1 MRARVSGT
9 LSCSTIFLPGLG
21 QRLLVLVLALVL
33 VLPQAALAAGPGLT
47 ETPLAP
53 PRRLQVTLL
62 AFGNPPAFWD
72 VLIPVA
78 QEAASQLDI
87 ALEVLNAKGDHLKM
101 VENAQAVA
109 KRTLKPD
116 YVLIDNQKGT
126 GGRQLEPL
134 AAAGIPTLL
143 ILNVFDGP
151 DVERYGRPREKV
163 PSFLGTLEPDNEDAG
178 HALALA
184 LANAGKAAGF
194 KPPMRLLA
202 ISGSKATIS
211 VIARDDGLD
220 KALDER
226 PDLALAQV
234 VHSNW
239 QREKAHK
246 QVAGLLRRWPD
257 TRLLWAANDP
267 MALGAMDALRD
278 RGLTPGTDVLLTG
291 LNWSTEAL
299 RLVQSGQLV
308 ASAGGH
314 FLTAAWA
321 LVLLRDHH
329 DGRDF
334 AAEGTEIRFPMGLI
348 DRANVET
355 YLQAFGAQQWSRI
368 DFAKFCKSREPAV
381 EKYEFTLQR
390 LLERAR

>member
-1 MRARVSGT
+1 MTPSPRRPATTALRLALPLLSALLT
-9 LSCSTIFLPGLG
+9 LSAQAARTKAVAPAAPAPSP
-21 QRLLVLVLALVL
+21 APA
-33 VLPQAALAAGPGLT
+33 PQA
-47 ETPLAP
+47 
-53 PRRLQVTLL
+53 PRLRVTLL

-72 VLIPVA
+72 VLIPVT
-78 QEAASQLDI
+78 QEAARQLDI
-87 ALEVLNAKGDHLKM
+87 DLEVLNAKGDHLAM
-101 VENAQAVA
+101 VANAQAVSQ
-109 KRTLKPD
+109 RPSKPD
-116 YVLIDNQKGT
+116 YVIIDNQKGT

-151 DVERYGRPREKV
+151 DAERYGRPREKL
-163 PSFLGTLEPDNEDAG
+163 PGFLGTLEPDNQDAG
-178 HALALA
+178 HALALR
-184 LANAGKAAGF
+184 LADAGKAAGF
-194 KPPMRLLA
+194 KPPLRLLG
-202 ISGSKATIS
+202 ISGAKATIS
-211 VIARDDGLD
+211 VIARDDGLEQ
-220 KALDER
+220 ALDER
-226 PDLALAQV
+226 QDLVLAQV

-239 QREKAHK
+239 QREKARK
-246 QVAGLLRRWPD
+246 QIAGLLRRWPD
-257 TRLLWAANDP
+257 TKLIWAANDP
-267 MALGAMDALRD
+267 MALGAMDALKE
-278 RGLTPGTDVLLTG
+278 RGQTPGKDVLLTG

-299 RLVQSGQLV
+299 RLVQGGELV

-314 FLTAAWA
+314 FLTGAWA

-355 YLQAFGAQQWSRI
+355 YLGAFGKQEWARI
-368 DFAKFCKSREPAV
+368 DFAKFCKSRNPAV

>member
-1 MRARVSGT
+1 
-9 LSCSTIFLPGLG
+9 
-21 QRLLVLVLALVL
+21 
-33 VLPQAALAAGPGLT
+33 
-47 ETPLAP
+47 
-53 PRRLQVTLL
+53 VTLL

-72 VLIPVA
+72 VLIPVT
-78 QEAASQLDI
+78 QEAARQLDI
-87 ALEVLNAKGDHLKM
+87 DLEVLNAKGDHLAM
-101 VENAQAVA
+101 VANAQAVSQ
-109 KRTLKPD
+109 RPSKPD
-116 YVLIDNQKGT
+116 YVIIDNQKGT

-151 DVERYGRPREKV
+151 DAERYGRPREKL
-163 PSFLGTLEPDNEDAG
+163 PGFLGTLEPDNQDAG
-178 HALALA
+178 HALALR
-184 LANAGKAAGF
+184 LADAGKAAGF
-194 KPPMRLLA
+194 KPPLRLLG
-202 ISGSKATIS
+202 ISGAKATIS
-211 VIARDDGLD
+211 VIARDDGLEQ
-220 KALDER
+220 ALDER
-226 PDLALAQV
+226 QDLVLAQV

-239 QREKAHK
+239 QREKARK
-246 QVAGLLRRWPD
+246 QIAGLLRRWPD
-257 TRLLWAANDP
+257 TKLIWAANDP
-267 MALGAMDALRD
+267 MALGAMDALKE
-278 RGLTPGTDVLLTG
+278 RGQTPGKDVLLTG

-299 RLVQSGQLV
+299 RLVQGGELV

-314 FLTAAWA
+314 FLTGAWA

-355 YLQAFGAQQWSRI
+355 YLGAFGKQEWARI
-368 DFAKFCKSREPAV
+368 DFAKFCKSRNPAV